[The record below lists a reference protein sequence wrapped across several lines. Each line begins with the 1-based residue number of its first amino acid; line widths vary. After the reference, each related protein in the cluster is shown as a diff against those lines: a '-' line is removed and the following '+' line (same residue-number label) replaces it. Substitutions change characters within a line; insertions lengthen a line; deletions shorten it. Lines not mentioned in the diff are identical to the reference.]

1 MTYKVNLCVLVNDAE
16 EVCVLDGINEILRAA
31 QQAVTG
37 EGAPWIV
44 DWQISSV
51 DPVSPAQDDLIASE
65 TYVEGDAFRRSE
77 ILTKIAAE
85 RGWSVVDVPMPD
97 VPADELHGLPPVKE

>member
-16 EVCVLDGINEILRAA
+16 EVCVLDGINAMLRAA
-31 QQAVTG
+31 QQPV
-37 EGAPWIV
+37 EGGCAPWIV

-51 DPVSPAQDDLIASE
+51 DPVSTALDDLIASE
-65 TYVEGDAFRRSE
+65 TYMEGDAFRRSE
-77 ILTKIAAE
+77 ILAKIAAA

-97 VPADELHGLPPVKE
+97 VPADELLGLPPVKE